1 MDKPMIE
8 LIDVG
13 KKYMMGETEVQALR
27 ELDLRIKAI
36 EFVAIVGPSGSGK
49 STLMHLI
56 GALDVPDQGEVL
68 LDGKDISRY
77 QENELAQLRGRKVGF
92 VFQTFNLIH
101 TLSSLENVALPLTFQ
116 GVERDERE
124 ERAADLLEMVG
135 LGDRLGHKPAEL
147 SGGEQQRVSIA
158 RALVNDPEMLLA
170 DEPTG
175 NLDSKTGEDIMDL
188 IEGLNRNRGMTVVVV
203 THNKRDAGYADR
215 TINIIDG
222 KIRNGQQGK
231 GGED

>member
-1 MDKPMIE
+1 MIE
-8 LIDVG
+8 LTDVG
-13 KKYMMGETEVQALR
+13 KNYMMGETEVQALR
-27 ELDLRIKAI
+27 ELDLRINTG

-49 STLMHLI
+49 STLMHLV
-56 GALDVPDQGEVL
+56 GALDVPDRGEVL
-68 LDGKDISRY
+68 LDGKDISKY

-188 IEGLNRNRGMTVVVV
+188 IEGLNRDRGMTVVVV
-203 THNKRDAGYADR
+203 THNERDAGYADR

-222 KIRNGQQGK
+222 KIRNGQQGE
-231 GGED
+231 GGEG

>member
-1 MDKPMIE
+1 MIE
-8 LIDVG
+8 LTDVG

-27 ELDLRIKAI
+27 ELDLRIKAR

-56 GALDVPDQGEVL
+56 GALDVPDRGEVL
-68 LDGKDISRY
+68 LDGKDISKY
-77 QENELAQLRGRKVGF
+77 QENELARLRGRKVGF

-124 ERAADLLEMVG
+124 ERAADLLTMVG

-175 NLDSKTGEDIMDL
+175 NLDSKTGEDIMNL
-188 IEGLNRNRGMTVVVV
+188 IEGLNRDRGMTVVVV
-203 THNKRDAGYADR
+203 THNERDAGYADR

-222 KIRNGQQGK
+222 KIRNGQQGE
-231 GGED
+231 GGGG